1 MTTQTVD
8 LRPDLNRSLV
18 ESARLEKKTVGD
30 LINDAV
36 EYFLEWRWR
45 EALDREL
52 SAYAAIHGELWRTQR
67 GQWVAVYEGRLVD
80 QDTDEATL
88 VGRVRAQ
95 IGEVPVLICQ
105 VGPSPVEESWL
116 RTPSTGRRTP

>member
-52 SAYAAIHGELWRTQR
+52 SAYAAIHSELWRTQR

-88 VGRVRAQ
+88 SRACVPQ
-95 IGEVPVLICQ
+95 LGEVPVLICQ